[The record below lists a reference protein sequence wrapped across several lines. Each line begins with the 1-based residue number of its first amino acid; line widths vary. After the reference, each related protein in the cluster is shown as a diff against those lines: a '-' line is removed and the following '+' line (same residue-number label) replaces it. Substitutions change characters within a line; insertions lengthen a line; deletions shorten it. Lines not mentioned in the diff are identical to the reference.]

1 MDLNSFLFGI
11 GIVASAAFVLYAVS
25 RGEPRPYAP
34 PDHYRAA
41 LGQLTANDGTAA
53 LESLRRTVQSPHAPP
68 DAYLKLGNLL
78 RERGEPQAALQVHRS
93 LTVRHDLH
101 PQERE
106 SILRA
111 LADDHRAMGQHAESL
126 AALQDLV
133 ALRRD
138 AGVLSEIAREQLLQ
152 NQYDAAIE
160 SLREAQKLDPALGPG
175 EMAAFATAAAQA
187 CLTADRPADAKRYL
201 QLALKEDEAAP
212 VALDLSGD
220 LAMASGDHESALYYW
235 QRLMFAGGPAAGGV
249 HEKLERVYFELGK
262 FGDIERLYAQILE
275 SRPRDVETLLASA
288 RIALKKGEADDAERL
303 LRDALD
309 ASPASRTAFQLLAGL
324 WLDEGKIRE
333 SKDLVAQ
340 HVALC
345 APAAVLACPECGQ
358 TAPRQ
363 PGYCTQ
369 CGRFGEYRSWEQP
382 R

>member
-1 MDLNSFLFGI
+1 MDPSSFFFGI
-11 GIVASAAFVLYAVS
+11 GIVASAAFVLYAIS

-41 LGQLTANDGTAA
+41 LGQLTANDGDAA

-78 RERGEPQAALQVHRS
+78 RTRGEPQAALQVHRS
-93 LTVRHDLH
+93 LTVRGDLQ
-101 PQERE
+101 PVERE
-106 SILRA
+106 AILRA
-111 LADDHRAMGQHAESL
+111 LADDHRAMGQHAETL
-126 AALQDLV
+126 AALQDLA
-133 ALRRD
+133 ALRREPS
-138 AGVLSEIAREQLLQ
+138 VLAEIARELLLQ
-152 NQYDAAIE
+152 NQYDAAVE
-160 SLREAQKLDPALGPG
+160 TLREAQKLDPAIGPG
-175 EMAAFATAAAQA
+175 EFAAFVTAAAQR
-187 CLTADRPADAKRYL
+187 CLTADRTADAKRYL

-212 VALDLSGD
+212 IALDLSGD
-220 LAMASGDHESALYYW
+220 LAMAAGDHESALYYW
-235 QRLMFAGGPAAGGV
+235 QRLMFAGGPAAAGV

-275 SRPRDVETLLASA
+275 ARPRDVETLLAAA

-303 LRDALD
+303 LQDVLD
-309 ASPASRTAFQLLAGL
+309 AAPASRTAFQLLAAL

-333 SKDLVAQ
+333 SKELIAQ
-340 HVALC
+340 HVTRC
-345 APAAVLACPECGQ
+345 APAATLACPACGQ